1 MNHLKSWY
9 GSCDS
14 ISIQEEQPMYK
25 IADIQDYRKNSAEST
40 SSFSW
45 MGDMAQILETRYH
58 DEDAIQQM
66 LMLATEATGLSN
78 ISVAVP
84 DSPSRF
90 KAQFCSTGIS
100 NGVYSFAVQHALCRQ
115 FESRE
120 WLLIQENSERPEH
133 FDPQLDTLSGP
144 LRCLLVPLMLRQSVM
159 AVMVVD
165 LRGSNASTLD
175 LTMVRFIGAQIA
187 NILATQVVP
196 NFKTLYAR
204 PYQRVQENELDDI
217 HAAIEKCNGN
227 KTMAAKVLGLT
238 PRQLR
243 YRLSKL
249 SDTEVEAEA

>member
-1 MNHLKSWY
+1 
-9 GSCDS
+9 
-14 ISIQEEQPMYK
+14 MYK
-25 IADIQDYRKNSAEST
+25 IADIQDYRKNSATET
-40 SSFSW
+40 TSFSW
-45 MGDMAQILETRYH
+45 MGEMAQILETRYH

-66 LMLATEATGLSN
+66 LMVATEATGLSN

-120 WLLIQENSERPEH
+120 WLVIQENSERPEH
-133 FDPQLDTLSGP
+133 FDPLLDQLSGP
-144 LRCLLVPLMLRQSVM
+144 LRCLLVPLTLRQSVM

-165 LRGSNASTLD
+165 LRGGNIPALD
-175 LTMVRFIGAQIA
+175 LTLIRFIGAQIA

-217 HAAIEKCNGN
+217 NTAISKCNGN

-249 SDTEVEAEA
+249 GEGEVEIEAEA

>member
-1 MNHLKSWY
+1 
-9 GSCDS
+9 
-14 ISIQEEQPMYK
+14 MYK
-25 IADIQDYRKNSAEST
+25 IADMQDYRKSNAGSASN
-40 SSFSW
+40 W
-45 MGDMAQILETRYH
+45 MNDLASILEGRYH
-58 DEDAIQQM
+58 DDESVQQL
-66 LMLATEATGLSN
+66 LMLATQVTGLSN
-78 ISVAVP
+78 VSVAVP

-115 FESRE
+115 FESKE
-120 WLLIQENSERPEH
+120 WLVIREGSERPEH
-133 FDPQLDTLSGP
+133 FDPQLESLSGN
-144 LRCLLVPLMLRQSVM
+144 LRCLLVPLTLRQSVM

-165 LRGSNASTLD
+165 LRGQTPESLD
-175 LTMVRFIGAQIA
+175 LGTIRFIGAQIA
-187 NILATQVVP
+187 SILATQVVP

-217 HAAIEKCNGN
+217 FAAIDKCNGN

-249 SDTEVEAEA
+249 GETATEEA